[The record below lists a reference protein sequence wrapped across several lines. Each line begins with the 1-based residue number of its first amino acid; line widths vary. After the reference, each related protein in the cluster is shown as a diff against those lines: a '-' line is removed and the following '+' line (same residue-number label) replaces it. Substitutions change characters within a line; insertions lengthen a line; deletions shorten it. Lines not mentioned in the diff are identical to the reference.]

1 MVTMT
6 SAPIT
11 KALKSIALFQYF
23 KDWELEAM
31 ANVSALR
38 PYKRNSQLFCQYD
51 PMDNIYF
58 VINGR
63 IRIYR
68 ISEEGKE
75 QTFYMASDGEM
86 FPHEGFFRNG
96 SYTANAA
103 AETDSLCLV
112 TALKPFEE
120 ILIHNSDMTTR
131 LFQLLTDKI
140 IDLQTRLEE
149 KSCYTLKRQV
159 IASLIRLSNTHSSA
173 CEGGWNKFDSRLT
186 NQELAGMVGTTRETV
201 NRCLNELK
209 KHEVLTASNEGY
221 LMIRTEMLRQMLH
234 GVGN

>member
-1 MVTMT
+1 MVTTT
-6 SAPIT
+6 SEPIT
-11 KALKSIALFQYF
+11 QVLKSIALFQYF
-23 KDWELEAM
+23 KDWELEAV
-31 ANVSALR
+31 ANVSTLR
-38 PYKRNSQLFCQYD
+38 AYKRNSQLFCQYE
-51 PMDNIYF
+51 PMDHIYF

-68 ISEEGKE
+68 ISKEGKE
-75 QTFYMASDGEM
+75 QTFYIAADGDM
-86 FPHEGFFRNG
+86 FPHEGFFRQG

-103 AETDSLCLV
+103 AETESLCLV

-120 ILIHNSDMTTR
+120 ILIHNSDMTTKM
-131 LFQLLTDKI
+131 FQLLTDKI

-159 IASLIRLSNTHSSA
+159 MASLIRLSSTHSSA
-173 CEGGWNKFDSRLT
+173 CEGGWNKFDTRLT

-209 KHEVLTASNEGY
+209 KHEVVTSNEGH
-221 LMIRTEMLRQMLH
+221 LMIRTERLRQMLH
-234 GVGN
+234 EAGN